1 MTAYTKDELDYLAM
15 KIAENLKEKNE
26 RPFISQRKAY
36 KEFGT
41 GTVKRWVSMGLIS
54 PAKRKGIIE
63 YPISK
68 LKELSLVKQDYF
80 DSPTLEQRRI
90 AKKT

>member
-1 MTAYTKDELDYLAM
+1 MTVYTKEELDYLAM
-15 KIAENLKEKNE
+15 KIAENLKVKNE

-36 KEFGT
+36 EEFGA
-41 GTVKRWVSMGLIS
+41 GTVQRWVNMGLIS

-63 YPISK
+63 YPRAK

-80 DSPTLEQRRI
+80 DTPTLEQRRI
-90 AKKT
+90 AKR